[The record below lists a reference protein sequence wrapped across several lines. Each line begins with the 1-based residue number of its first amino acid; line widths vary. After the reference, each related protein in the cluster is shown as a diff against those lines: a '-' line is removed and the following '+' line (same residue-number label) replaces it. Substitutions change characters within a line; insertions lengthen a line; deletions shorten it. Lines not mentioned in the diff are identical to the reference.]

1 MQVNIHYTRLSAR
14 GTTIYREGLVEDDA
28 RRLTT
33 YTIIP
38 AEIQLPLSQAFWEGK
53 LLPRGYM
60 LGSVRKHYYYHE
72 YFTVL
77 AFFNLEGGLAGY
89 YSDVATPLQ
98 KVGDDYYLTDL
109 FLDYW
114 LAPGHP
120 PLALDEDEFEAA
132 IGLGVLTAKQIT
144 QARSTFSRLGQE
156 IAAGTFPNRYIGT

>member
-14 GTTIYREGLVEDDA
+14 GTTIYREGLVEDNA
-28 RRLTT
+28 QRLTT

-38 AEIQLPLSQAFWEGK
+38 AEIQTPLSRAFWEGK
-53 LLPRGYM
+53 LLPSGYM

-77 AFFNLEGGLAGY
+77 AFFNLDGGLAGY
-89 YSDVATPLQ
+89 YSDIATPLQ

-114 LAPGHP
+114 LAPGQP
-120 PLALDEDEFEAA
+120 ALALDEDEFEAA
-132 IGLGVLTAKQIT
+132 IAQGVLTDDRIDC
-144 QARSTFSRLGQE
+144 ARSTFARLHDE
-156 IAAGTFPNRYIGT
+156 IEAGIFPSRYIGT